1 MKTFFLFLIF
11 ALNLQY
17 VFASPRESSG
27 EVLLDY
33 VTELERTVDE
43 LLHKI
48 VFLENELDKLKEQQA
63 QTKQPPEGNLNIMP
77 SINDQTSENINN
89 LKDQDIVTSSVS
101 CPPHYAN
108 PVQDYSQ
115 QLIKAEQ
122 ELNRLRNELE
132 SCRNAIKTVARE
144 DLNGDILTEGKPAP
158 AEPPVDHEILKLRG
172 VLVSELRRFKEMVLS
187 SNASRAYAK
196 EQQENFLK
204 RLDEIEAELKT
215 ASTYKHLAD
224 LKGKISLLKREFNK
238 GFRSN

>member
-43 LLHKI
+43 LLQKI
-48 VFLENELDKLKEQQA
+48 VFLENELDNLKEQQA
-63 QTKQPPEGNLNIMP
+63 QAKKSPEGNLNNIP
-77 SINDQTSENINN
+77 SINDQTSENTNN
-89 LKDQDIVTSSVS
+89 LKDRDIVASSMSVTS
-101 CPPHYAN
+101 HN
-108 PVQDYSQ
+108 PDMVQDYSR
-115 QLIKAEQ
+115 QLIQAEQ

-144 DLNGDILTEGKPAP
+144 DLNGGILVGGQPTP
-158 AEPPVDHEILKLRG
+158 AETPVDQEILKLRG

-187 SNASRAYAK
+187 SNASQVYAK

-204 RLDEIEAELKT
+204 RLEDIEAELKT

-224 LKGKISLLKREFNK
+224 LKGKISVLKREFNN